1 MPYVGQF
8 KAIAIL
14 LLALCTFASF
24 FYFKVWSSIDADKDN
39 GNTIPSSS
47 GNKKEKSDSV
57 VFRQHHQHHH
67 HHQSKQGGAKQEL
80 QQLQQ
85 EGQQSNPADSG
96 SESGFDA
103 AGTRRPF
110 LLPESELRPMM
121 SDNNNKDALDN
132 PSDSASSPSLP
143 LDSTLNNKNQKLLEK
158 ECLRQEKEKRKRLKE
173 EQRRRKAEKL
183 LKLQQLD
190 KEPHPALISTN
201 NAFAK
206 FCQSEGAKDRVSAGQ
221 PLSASSSGG
230 GGGGVVGLD
239 MDFATYEEWI
249 EYIHNKNTGLEQ
261 STVPIPEYPQEPDS
275 PDLSIATSEQQ
286 QPGQE
291 IPSAA
296 AGTTATRPPKRKQRQ
311 QKRPLFMERPPR
323 GWIINYTAILEP
335 CDRTIHTPAHCL
347 NYLT

>member
-96 SESGFDA
+96 SGSGFDA
-103 AGTRRPF
+103 ARTRRPF

-121 SDNNNKDALDN
+121 SGNNNKDALDN
-132 PSDSASSPSLP
+132 PSDSASSLSLP
-143 LDSTLNNKNQKLLEK
+143 PDSTLNNKNQKLLEK
-158 ECLRQEKEKRKRLKE
+158 ECLRQEKEERKRLKE

-190 KEPHPALISTN
+190 KEPYPALISTN
-201 NAFAK
+201 NARVASLNLRAFAK
-206 FCQSEGAKDRVSAGQ
+206 FCQFEGAKDRVAAGQ

-230 GGGGVVGLD
+230 GGGGVGLD

-249 EYIHNKNTGLEQ
+249 DYIHNKNTGQEQ
-261 STVPIPEYPQEPDS
+261 STVPIPEYPQDPDS
-275 PDLSIATSEQQ
+275 PDLSIAASEQQ

-296 AGTTATRPPKRKQRQ
+296 AGTTAT
-311 QKRPLFMERPPR
+311 
-323 GWIINYTAILEP
+323 
-335 CDRTIHTPAHCL
+335 
-347 NYLT
+347 